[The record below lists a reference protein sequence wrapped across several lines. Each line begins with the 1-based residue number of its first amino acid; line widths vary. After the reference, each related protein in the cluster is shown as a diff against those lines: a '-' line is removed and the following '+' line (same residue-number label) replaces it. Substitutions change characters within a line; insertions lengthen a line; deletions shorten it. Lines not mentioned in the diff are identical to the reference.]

1 MKKSPL
7 LLIILFYFISHNI
20 YSQLASEYIADK
32 NQDSYVNVDVLKTY
46 GRVSDKGYKSID
58 MLKKLANASFF
69 NSNFIE
75 AAKWYDQLFS
85 MTSDI
90 ETVYYYRYAQSLKS
104 VNNLKKADEMMKI
117 FIEKSK

>member
-7 LLIILFYFISHNI
+7 LLIVLLCFISHNS
-20 YSQLASEYIADK
+20 YSQLASEYVADK
-32 NQDSYVNVDVLKTY
+32 NQGSYVNVDVLKTY
-46 GRVSDKGYKSID
+46 ERVTDKGYKSID
-58 MLKKLANASFF
+58 ILKKLANASFF

-85 MTSDI
+85 MTSDF
-90 ETVYYYRYAQSLKS
+90 ETVYYYRYAHSLKS
-104 VNNLKKADEMMKI
+104 VNNQKKADEMMKI